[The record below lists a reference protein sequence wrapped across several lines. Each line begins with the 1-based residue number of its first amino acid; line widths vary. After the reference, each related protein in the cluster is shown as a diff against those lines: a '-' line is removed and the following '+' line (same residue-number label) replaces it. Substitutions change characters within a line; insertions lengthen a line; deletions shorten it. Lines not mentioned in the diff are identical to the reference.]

1 MNFRLTNTILIIVI
15 GLIALTQTNAAPYI
29 YNVYDFGATGNGK
42 TLDSPAIQKAIDTC
56 TANGGGE
63 VLLPAGVFLSG
74 ALVLKDHVTLHIS
87 EGAVLLG
94 SKNIGDYKEFRPSIP
109 SYNDSF
115 LKYSLI
121 YAENATN
128 IALIGKG
135 KIDGQGG
142 SFEVKTKKKPDRYMN
157 RPYIIRLVAC
167 KNVRVEDLTL
177 TNSAMWMQ
185 HYFACEDVYIRG
197 LNVYNHCNKNNDMI
211 DIDGCKNVV
220 VSNCIGDTDDDAMT
234 IKSTSGIVSENITI
248 TNCVL
253 SSHCNAIKCGTE
265 SHAGFRNIT
274 ISNCVVKP
282 SAHPTKIYGHP
293 TGISGITL
301 GLVDGGVMNGVTI
314 SNIRIDGT
322 LVPIYLRLGDR
333 GRIYKEGMERPP
345 VGQYRNVR
353 ISNVVATGADTLGCS
368 ITGLPGHPVENIHL
382 SDISIT
388 FKGGG
393 TVADAQVN
401 VPELPAHYP
410 ESTMFG
416 KLPAYGFYVRH
427 AKNIS
432 MQNINLTFENEDQRP
447 ALVCDDVHGMNINGF
462 YAQGV
467 PKTPELIRLVDSK
480 DVFITNSRPLNEVGL
495 FLNVE
500 GESSER
506 IGVLNNDLRLAGE
519 EVNLS
524 KNVDQDEVLVR

>member
-1 MNFRLTNTILIIVI
+1 MNFRLIIILIFII
-15 GLIALTQTNAAPYI
+15 RMSMLPETKAAAYI
-29 YNVYDFGATGNGK
+29 YNVSDFGATGDGE
-42 TLDSPAIQKAIDTC
+42 TLDSPAIQRAIDTC

-63 VLLPAGVFLSG
+63 VLLPAGIFLSG
-74 ALVLKDHVTLHIS
+74 SLVLKDHVTLHIS
-87 EGAVLLG
+87 EGAALLG

-115 LKYSLI
+115 LKHSLI

-197 LNVYNHCNKNNDMI
+197 LYVYNHCNKNNDMI

-220 VSNCIGDTDDDAMT
+220 VSDCIGDTDDDAMT

-265 SHAGFRNIT
+265 SHAGFKNIT

-282 SAHPTKIYGHP
+282 SAHPTNIYGSP
-293 TGISGITL
+293 SGIGGIIL
-301 GLVDGGVMNGVTI
+301 GLVDGGVMDGITV
-314 SNIRIDGT
+314 SNIRIDGPT
-322 LVPIYLRLGDR
+322 VPIYMRLGDR
-333 GRIYKEGMERPP
+333 GRIYKEGMDRPP

-353 ISNVVATGADTLGCS
+353 ISNIIATGAESLGCS
-368 ITGLPGHPVENIHL
+368 ITGLPGHPVENISL
-382 SDISIT
+382 SNISIT

-393 TVADAQVN
+393 TLADAQKK
-401 VPELPAHYP
+401 VPELPEHYP
-410 ESTMFG
+410 EGTMFG
-416 KLPAYGFYVRH
+416 KLPSYGFYVRH
-427 AKNIS
+427 AVNIS
-432 MQNINLTFENEDQRP
+432 MNSITLMFENNDQRP
-447 ALVCDDVHGMNINGF
+447 ALICNDVDGMNISGF
-462 YAQGV
+462 FAQGS
-467 PKTPELIRLVDSK
+467 PQTPGLIYLINSR
-480 DVFITNSRPLNEVGL
+480 DVFITNSRPLNEVAL
-495 FLNVE
+495 FLNVQ

-506 IGVLNNDLRLAGE
+506 IGVFNNDLRLAGKK
-519 EVNLS
+519 VNLAGD
-524 KNVDQDEVLVR
+524 VEQDVVRVQ

>member
-1 MNFRLTNTILIIVI
+1 MKFRLVIILIFII
-15 GLIALTQTNAAPYI
+15 RMSTLPETNAAPYI
-29 YNVYDFGATGNGK
+29 YNVYDFGATGDGE

-56 TANGGGE
+56 IANGGGE
-63 VLLPAGVFLSG
+63 VLLPAGIFLSG
-74 ALVLKDHVTLHIS
+74 TLVLKDYVTLHIS
-87 EGAVLLG
+87 EGAALLG
-94 SKNIGDYKEFRPSIP
+94 SKNISDYKEFRPSIP

-115 LKYSLI
+115 LKHSLI

-128 IALIGKG
+128 IAIVGKG

-157 RPYIIRLVAC
+157 RPYIIRLVGC

-197 LNVYNHCNKNNDMI
+197 LYVYNHCNKNNDMI

-220 VSNCIGDTDDDAMT
+220 VSDCIGDTDDDAMT

-282 SAHPTKIYGHP
+282 SAHPTKIYGHS

-301 GLVDGGVMNGVTI
+301 GLVDGGVMDGVTI

-333 GRIYKEGMERPP
+333 GRIYKEGMDRPS

-353 ISNVVATGADTLGCS
+353 ISNIIATGADTLGCS
-368 ITGLPGHPVENIHL
+368 ITGLPGHPVENISL

-393 TVADAQVN
+393 TAADAQEK
-401 VPELPAHYP
+401 VPELPEHYP

-427 AKNIS
+427 GKNIS
-432 MQNINLTFENEDQRP
+432 MHNINLTFENEDQRP
-447 ALVCDDVHGMNINGF
+447 ALVCDDARGMNINGF
-462 YAQGV
+462 YAQGA
-467 PKTPELIRLVDSK
+467 PKTPGLIRLIDSK

-495 FLNVE
+495 FLSVE

-506 IGVLNNDLRLAGE
+506 IGVLNNDLRLAVEDVKVGADVGE
-519 EVNLS
+519 RAVN
-524 KNVDQDEVLVR
+524 VR